1 MPNEFYFEIQ
11 YFDFNWK
18 ISHTSSQSQWQIND
32 VTATVGRTPTKM
44 GDTMDVITRLLIL
57 DRFSIFFI
65 ARFYSKCAATHVLK
79 IPPHL
84 ICVATLPCE
93 TLMSENERPSQTDAV
108 ISNNF

>member
-44 GDTMDVITRLLIL
+44 GDTMDV
-57 DRFSIFFI
+57 
-65 ARFYSKCAATHVLK
+65 
-79 IPPHL
+79 
-84 ICVATLPCE
+84 
-93 TLMSENERPSQTDAV
+93 
-108 ISNNF
+108 